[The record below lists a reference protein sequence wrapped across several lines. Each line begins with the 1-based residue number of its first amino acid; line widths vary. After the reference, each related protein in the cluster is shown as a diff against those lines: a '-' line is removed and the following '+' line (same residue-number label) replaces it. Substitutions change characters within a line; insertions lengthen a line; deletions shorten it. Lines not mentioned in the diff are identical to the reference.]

1 MRWKQVQTAG
11 MAKNKSRRNP
21 KTVLRLPDLE
31 QSKSAVLT
39 SLTSPCRRL
48 LLVSPA
54 RCIGSASGE
63 GVHGHDGFPMRRLG
77 LSCPEVGQGNCL
89 GEIQSKGCAWQT
101 PSRRR
106 RNACRFAIALPN
118 RVRVLNR
125 LGISRFRR
133 GNRSRPRG
141 YPGRGS
147 DWNAWCLQMVTE
159 PRPLGSDRRLLVFP
173 SSVKHPQGITI
184 TVCREAV

>member
-1 MRWKQVQTAG
+1 

-147 DWNAWCLQMVTE
+147 DRSRNAPIRAATGV
-159 PRPLGSDRRLLVFP
+159 PSGSGAFPILTSPP
-173 SSVKHPQGITI
+173 SSPAPARPAHFR
-184 TVCREAV
+184 RESAY